1 MTRLTSKLLLAC
13 LIALGCGLGGAVS
26 GCGGN
31 SNEAEYLR
39 TTSPGTPAEPESVA
53 SRRAR
58 TAAPVDPALLKGK
71 GAAKNS
77 RKAAHG

>member
-1 MTRLTSKLLLAC
+1 MVRFTTKLVLAGV
-13 LIALGCGLGGAVS
+13 IAAGFGLAGLAS

-53 SRRAR
+53 ARKAR
-58 TAAPVDPALLKGK
+58 TSNPVDPALKKKGR
-71 GAAKNS
+71 GSS
-77 RKAAHG
+77 RSR

>member
-1 MTRLTSKLLLAC
+1 MSRSKVRAFLMLSLLGASC
-13 LIALGCGLGGAVS
+13 LLG

-53 SRRAR
+53 SRRDR
-58 TAAPVDPALLKGK
+58 TKVAPTKAGK
-71 GAAKNS
+71 GAKS
-77 RKAAHG
+77 KSGTGSH